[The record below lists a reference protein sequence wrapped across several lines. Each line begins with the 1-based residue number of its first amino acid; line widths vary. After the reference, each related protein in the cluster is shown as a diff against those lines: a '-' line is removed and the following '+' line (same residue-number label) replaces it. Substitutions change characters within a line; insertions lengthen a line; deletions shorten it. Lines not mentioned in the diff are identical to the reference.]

1 MILWYFSDRK
11 ILFDYEIYGDSP
23 ICLNDKFDISNKEA
37 TIQGFGI
44 ADSKY
49 SNAEEA
55 NLKQAKVVTV
65 SNENCTKWVQA
76 NAEELETFKLPY
88 GNGFTF
94 NELPN
99 GINKE
104 ILCSRGI
111 LQEDGSISVST
122 LHIDVVKYEWIF
134 QLRFL
139 LIICILGS
147 MRGW

>member
-37 TIQGFGI
+37 IIQGFGI
-44 ADSKY
+44 PFGITDFNQIDYNSPQ
-49 SNAEEA
+49 
-55 NLKQAKVVTV
+55 LKQAKVITV

-76 NAEELETFKLPY
+76 NAGKYEQFLVPY

-99 GINKE
+99 GINRE

-111 LQEDGSISVST
+111 LQENGSISVST
-122 LHIDVVKYEWIF
+122 LLRNK
-134 QLRFL
+134 RFL
-139 LIICILGS
+139 VNLIL
-147 MRGW
+147 

>member
-37 TIQGFGI
+37 TIQGFG
-44 ADSKY
+44 ALDNSFNSY
-49 SNAEEA
+49 NFEG

-65 SNENCTKWVQA
+65 TNENCTKWVQA
-76 NAEELETFKLPY
+76 NAEELETIKLPY

-111 LQEDGSISVST
+111 LQENGSISVST
-122 LHIDVVKYEWIF
+122 LLRNK
-134 QLRFL
+134 RFL
-139 LIICILGS
+139 VNLIL
-147 MRGW
+147 